1 MRTHHL
7 LALASALP
15 AALPAVL
22 SAVLAAACTDA
33 VLYDPA
39 EIPSQPDKVAFTG
52 TVCTD
57 NPAERSFPLRVVF
70 VVDASAEIPYDPAI
84 DTQFSTLSS
93 SFQTLRVGA
102 VRDAVNILRSPDNQF
117 ALIRYGGT
125 SFITPEGGFTA
136 NSSEIS
142 EAAGALTVPIPGT
155 ADGTRVLGQALSLA
169 TSIITGD
176 LLSTAKGPRS
186 RTKYVIVV
194 MQHGPTD
201 DNVLCP
207 PSAVDCDPATV
218 LGTRMRDLREYV
230 VDNGAADFQLH
241 VLDLASLT
249 NRQDGSRERAE
260 EELQQLSFNGAGEY
274 RPVCPHND
282 AGTRT
287 DPSCDSKITLLGLEL
302 DSARNV
308 FLTKS
313 FVVTNLSAITTNEG
327 AIPDSDSDGVADID
341 EPLYG
346 TDPTLRDTDG
356 DGLGD
361 KIELLLSTVGVNPLV
376 PDDPVTC
383 MPIDPALRPI
393 LDTDGDGLL
402 DCEEALL
409 RLDATLFDS
418 DADGIPDLLEVI
430 SGTNFLEDDGLTDAD
445 FDGVPNI
452 NELKAHTDP
461 RSADAKARNELG
473 YMYRETDLGIGDMLF
488 SSQPRD
494 ITGVTIEDVH
504 VGSSLGNAQ
513 LSYIFQGGGR
523 PPLLAWRDASESEF
537 GKAVELTEDGYYTLR
552 AACTGIEDCPR
563 EVTVAVSA
571 AILLPYSAD
580 ESVRV
585 ALAQRQCTSFRIR
598 NVTLVET
605 VAAMGHTPGYN
616 DVRIYFGQVPSGV
629 PDAYGIFRVAQFP
642 FTFIAPDYKN
652 PNVADQLVEDFN
664 FVLFE

>member
-1 MRTHHL
+1 MR
-7 LALASALP
+7 ALP
-15 AALPAVL
+15 LSLLPALVALPCAC
-22 SAVLAAACTDA
+22 SDAA
-33 VLYDPA
+33 LYDPA

-70 VVDASAEIPYDPAI
+70 VVDASANIPYDPAL
-84 DTQFSTLSS
+84 DTQFATLSS
-93 SFQTLRVGA
+93 QFQTLRVGA
-102 VRDAVNILRSPDNQF
+102 VRDAVNLLRSPDNEF

-125 SFITPEGGFTA
+125 SFITPEGGFTS

-142 EAAGALTVPIPGT
+142 EAAGALTVPIPGSS
-155 ADGTRVLGQALSLA
+155 DGIRVLGQALSLA
-169 TSIITGD
+169 ASIISGD

-186 RTKYVIVV
+186 RTKYIIVV

-207 PSAVDCDPATV
+207 ATAPGCDPAV
-218 LGTRMRDLREYV
+218 VMGTRMRDLREFV
-230 VDNGAADFQLH
+230 IENGGADFQVH
-241 VLDLASLT
+241 ALDLASLT
-249 NRQDGSRERAE
+249 NRQDGSRETAAQ
-260 EELQQLSFNGAGEY
+260 ELQQIAFNGAGEY
-274 RPVCPHND
+274 RPVCPRD
-282 AGTRT
+282 DLGTKL
-287 DPSCDSKITLLGLEL
+287 DPSCDSKISLLGMEL

-327 AIPDSDSDGVADID
+327 AIPDSDSDGLSD
-341 EPLYG
+341 EEEPIYG
-346 TDPTLRDTDG
+346 TDPTRRDTDG

-361 KIELLLSTVGVNPLV
+361 KVELLLSTVGVNPLA
-376 PDDPVTC
+376 PDDPISC
-383 MPIDPALRPI
+383 MPIEPDLRPI

-418 DADGIPDLLEVI
+418 DADGVPDLLEVI
-430 SGTNFLEDDGLTDAD
+430 SGTNFLEDDGLTDSD

-473 YMYRETDLGIGDMLF
+473 YLYRETDLGISDMLF
-488 SSQPRD
+488 STQPRD
-494 ITGVTIEDVH
+494 LSGVVIEDVR

-513 LSYIFQGGGR
+513 LSFVFQGGN
-523 PPLLAWRDASESEF
+523 PPLLAWRDASEGVF
-537 GKAVELTEDGYYTLR
+537 GPAVEITEDGFYTLT
-552 AACTGIEDCPR
+552 AACTGIEGCTR
-563 EVTVAVSA
+563 EVTVSVTA
-571 AILLPYSAD
+571 AILPPFSVD

-605 VAAMGHTPGYN
+605 LAAEGRTPGYN

-629 PDAYGIFRVAQFP
+629 PDAYGIFRLAQFP
-642 FTFIAPDYKN
+642 FTFIKPDFKN

>member
-1 MRTHHL
+1 MRPLTTL
-7 LALASALP
+7 TL
-15 AALPAVL
+15 
-22 SAVLAAACTDA
+22 LAAAAMPCASCSDA

-70 VVDASAEIPYDPAI
+70 VVDASANIPYDPGI
-84 DTQFSTLSS
+84 DANFAQLSS

-102 VRDAVNILRSPDNQF
+102 VRDAVNLLRSPDNKF
-117 ALIRYGGT
+117 ALIRYGGN
-125 SFITPEGGFTA
+125 SFVTPDGGFTS
-136 NSSEIS
+136 NSSDIS
-142 EAAGALTVPIPGT
+142 EAAGALTVPMPGSS
-155 ADGTRVLGQALSLA
+155 DGTRVLGKALSLA
-169 TSIITGD
+169 TSLINGD

-186 RTKYVIVV
+186 RTKYIIVV

-207 PSAVDCDPATV
+207 PLATDCDPATV
-218 LGTRMRDLREYV
+218 LGTRMRDLRQFV
-230 VDNGAADFQLH
+230 IDNGGADFQLH

-249 NRQDGSRERAE
+249 NRQDGSRERAA
-260 EELQQLSFNGAGEY
+260 EELQQIAFNGAGEY
-274 RPVCPHND
+274 KPVCPRDD
-282 AGTRT
+282 AGAKL
-287 DPSCDSKITLLGLEL
+287 DPSCDNKISLLGLEL
-302 DSARNV
+302 NSARNV

-313 FVVTNLSAITTNEG
+313 FVVTNLSAITTNDG
-327 AIPDSDSDGVADID
+327 VVPDSDSDGLADAD
-341 EPLYG
+341 EPQYG

-361 KIELLLSTVGVNPLV
+361 KIELLLSTVGLNPLV
-376 PDDPVTC
+376 ADDPVSC
-383 MPIDPALRPI
+383 MPIEPALRPI

-418 DADGIPDLLEVI
+418 DADGVPDLLEVI

-473 YMYRETDLGIGDMLF
+473 YMYRETDLGITDMLF
-488 SSQPRD
+488 STQPRD
-494 ITGVTIEDVH
+494 ISGVTIEDVR

-513 LSYIFQGGGR
+513 LSYVWQNGTS
-523 PPLLAWRDASESEF
+523 PPLLAWRDASEGVF
-537 GKAVELTEDGYYTLR
+537 GNAVELTDDGYYTLT
-552 AACTGIEDCPR
+552 AACTGIEDCTR
-563 EVTVAVSA
+563 EVTVSVTAL
-571 AILLPYSAD
+571 ILPPFSVD

-605 VAAMGHTPGYN
+605 LAAEGRMAPGFN

-629 PDAYGIFRVAQFP
+629 PDAFGIFRVAQFP
-642 FTFIAPDYKN
+642 FTFISPDFKD
-652 PNVADQLVEDFN
+652 PNVADQFVEDFN

>member
-1 MRTHHL
+1 MLTAMR
-7 LALASALP
+7 ALSIPTLFAAVALP
-15 AALPAVL
+15 C
-22 SAVLAAACTDA
+22 ACSDA

-70 VVDASAEIPYDPAI
+70 VVDASANIPYDPAL
-84 DTQFSTLSS
+84 DTNFAQLSS

-102 VRDAVNILRSPDNQF
+102 VRDAVNLLRSPDNEF
-117 ALIRYGGT
+117 ALIRFGGN
-125 SFITPEGGFTA
+125 SFVTPEGGFTS

-142 EAAGALTVPIPGT
+142 EAAGALTVPMPGSS
-155 ADGTRVLGQALSLA
+155 DGTRVLGQALSLA
-169 TSIITGD
+169 TSLINGD

-186 RTKYVIVV
+186 RTKYIIVV

-207 PSAVDCDPATV
+207 PAATDCDPAV
-218 LGTRMRDLREYV
+218 LLGTRMRDLREFV
-230 VDNGAADFQLH
+230 IDNGGADFQLH
-241 VLDLASLT
+241 VLDLATLT
-249 NRQDGSRERAE
+249 NRQDGSRERAAT
-260 EELQQLSFNGAGEY
+260 ELQQIAFNGAGEY
-274 RPVCPHND
+274 KPVCPRD
-282 AGTRT
+282 DLGTKL
-287 DPSCDSKITLLGLEL
+287 DPSCDNKISLLGLEL
-302 DSARNV
+302 NSARNV

-327 AIPDSDSDGVADID
+327 AIPDSDSDGLADVD
-341 EPLYG
+341 EPIYG
-346 TDPTLRDTDG
+346 TDPTLRDSDG

-376 PDDPVTC
+376 PDDPVSC
-383 MPIDPALRPI
+383 MPIEPDLRPI

-418 DADGIPDLLEVI
+418 DADGVPDLLEVL
-430 SGTNFLEDDGLTDAD
+430 SGTNFLEDDGLTDSD

-473 YMYRETDLGIGDMLF
+473 YLYRETDLGITDMLF
-488 SSQPRD
+488 STQPRD
-494 ITGVTIEDVH
+494 ISGVTIEDVR

-513 LSYIFQGGGR
+513 LSYVFQNNTS
-523 PPLLAWRDASESEF
+523 PPLLAFRDASEGVF
-537 GKAVELTEDGYYTLR
+537 GNAVEIPEDGYYTLKG
-552 AACTGIEDCPR
+552 ACTGIEDCSR
-563 EVTVAVSA
+563 EITVSVTA
-571 AILLPYSAD
+571 AILPPFSVD
-580 ESVRV
+580 ESVRI

-605 VAAMGHTPGYN
+605 LAAEGRPAPGFN

-642 FTFIAPDYKN
+642 FTFIKPDYKN

>member
-1 MRTHHL
+1 MRTNIL
-7 LALASALP
+7 LALAAAAVVLP
-15 AALPAVL
+15 
-22 SAVLAAACTDA
+22 SACTDA

-70 VVDASAEIPYDPAI
+70 VVDASATIPYDPGI
-84 DTQFSTLSS
+84 DAQFSQLSS
-93 SFQTLRVGA
+93 TFQTLRVGA
-102 VRDAVNILRSPDNQF
+102 VRDAANLLRSPDNEF
-117 ALIRYGGT
+117 ALIRYGGN
-125 SFITPEGGFTA
+125 SFVTPDGGFTS
-136 NSSEIS
+136 NSSEIA
-142 EAAGALTVPIPGT
+142 EAAGALTVPLPGS

-169 TSIITGD
+169 TSLINGD

-186 RTKYVIVV
+186 RTKYLIVV

-207 PSAVDCDPATV
+207 ASATGCDPAV
-218 LGTRMRDLREYV
+218 ILGTRMRDLREFV
-230 VDNGAADFQLH
+230 VENGGADFQLH

-249 NRQDGSRERAE
+249 NRQDGSRERAA
-260 EELQQLSFNGAGEY
+260 EELQQIAFNGAGEY
-274 RPVCPHND
+274 RPVCPRD
-282 AGTRT
+282 DTGAKL
-287 DPSCDSKITLLGLEL
+287 DPSCDTKISLLGFEL

-313 FVVTNLSAITTNEG
+313 FVVTNLSAITTNDG
-327 AIPDSDSDGVADID
+327 AIPDSDSDGLADVE
-341 EPLYG
+341 EPMYG
-346 TDPTLRDTDG
+346 TNEAMRDTDG

-361 KIELLLSTVGVNPLV
+361 KIELLLSTVGLNPLV
-376 PDDPVTC
+376 ADDPVPC
-383 MPIDPALRPI
+383 MPIEPALRPI

-402 DCEEALL
+402 DCEEALM
-409 RLDATLFDS
+409 RLDATLFDT
-418 DADGIPDLLEVI
+418 DADGIPDLLEII

-488 SSQPRD
+488 STQPRD
-494 ITGVTIEDVH
+494 ITGVTVEDVR

-513 LSYIFQGGGR
+513 LSYVFQGGAA
-523 PPLLAWRDASESEF
+523 PPLLAWRDAAEGVF
-537 GKAVELTEDGYYTLR
+537 GNAVELTEDGYYTLT
-552 AACTGIEDCPR
+552 AACSGIEDCTR
-563 EVTVAVSA
+563 EVTVAVTA

-585 ALAQRQCTSFRIR
+585 ALAQRQCTSFRVR

-605 VAAMGHTPGYN
+605 VEAMGHTRGYN